1 MSRSVAEL
9 ARTVPSLVR
18 HCCSKPAGGQRRA
31 GRAAAGRRI
40 PSRSFPR
47 YLTCQGEWETADMV
61 LFADTFAS
69 WLIGQVADA
78 GRKGLT
84 TWVLG
89 SDQERALRKAAEVAV
104 QRTAE
109 ELRPEAGEQA
119 AQIAMVVDQIF
130 VEPMPRAPMAS
141 HATLAQALQAGIAGQ
156 LAPLGDAKL
165 TGTPKSSPE
174 LL

>member
-31 GRAAAGRRI
+31 GRAAVGRRI

-78 GRKGLT
+78 GRKGLA

-89 SDQERALRKAAEVAV
+89 SDQERALRKAAAVAV
-104 QRTAE
+104 QRTADD
-109 ELRPEAGEQA
+109 LRPAPCEHAT
-119 AQIAMVVDQIF
+119 QIAMLVD
-130 VEPMPRAPMAS
+130 R
-141 HATLAQALQAGIAGQ
+141 L
-156 LAPLGDAKL
+156 
-165 TGTPKSSPE
+165 
-174 LL
+174 